1 MNRQKSFVVYN
12 KKKLFIFNFTS
23 PFTTAFSFRP
33 ETFIKTFSLI
43 LNSFGVKTAVT
54 ETIKEFLV
62 NDIPGEVVDDSIE
75 RLLRLNLIKMDVA
88 GSITKDMI
96 RNFRAKVCSF
106 AESDTTD
113 QVYQMNIQFFPLT
126 KKVDRFKIESGK
138 YTGQI
143 SI

>member
-1 MNRQKSFVVYN
+1 M
-12 KKKLFIFNFTS
+12 
-23 PFTTAFSFRP
+23 
-33 ETFIKTFSLI
+33 
-43 LNSFGVKTAVT
+43 T